1 MAFSEDLSSFFV
13 DFCVTVTV
21 GGVSVRGIFDNAF
34 IQALGISGTG
44 PVLIVKTASVPSV
57 AQGDAVVISEV
68 NYTVAEIKPDG
79 SGITVL
85 ELDAA

>member
-13 DFCVTVTV
+13 DFGVTVTV

-57 AQGDAVVISEV
+57 AQGDAVVISAV